1 MGDDERQKNAVAM
14 LATGIYLADSGGNFN
29 MSSALNSV
37 LSSQIN
43 NLMGN
48 IKGANLSVGI
58 DNNTSTGSTQTDY
71 SFSYSQRFFNDRFQ
85 IVIGGKVST
94 GSNATNSAESFIDN
108 VRLEYR
114 LDNSATRYLQ
124 LFYDKNYES
133 VLDGEVTEA
142 GVGVVLR
149 RKMDKLRELFVF
161 NTKRSEKR
169 KQKKLEKEK
178 EEVKE
183 EETNETQQS
192 NI

>member
-1 MGDDERQKNAVAM
+1 VAM
-14 LATGIYLADSGGNFN
+14 LATGIYLADSGSSNFN

-43 NLMGN
+43 NLVGN
-48 IKGANLSVGI
+48 INGANLSVGI
-58 DNNTSTGSTQTDY
+58 DNNSNSSTGSSQTDY

-94 GSNATNSAESFIDN
+94 GSNVTNDAGSFIDN

-149 RKMDKLRELFVF
+149 RRMNKLKELFMF
-161 NTKRSEKR
+161 NTKKSEKR
-169 KQKKLEKEK
+169 KQQKLEKEK
-178 EEVKE
+178 EI
-183 EETNETQQS
+183 NETQQS